1 MYSTFLIHFYAFPD
15 IYSSASGGKA
25 EIDEDE
31 ENEKNGAGDNE
42 GEEGEGE
49 GEDSLL
55 GKRKANIE
63 AEEIDID
70 DV

>member
-1 MYSTFLIHFYAFPD
+1 MYSTFLIHFYALPD
-15 IYSSASGGKA
+15 NYSLASGGKA

-42 GEEGEGE
+42 EEEGE